1 MLTKIVL
8 VMNIEVDEIYTLRN
22 TLNSRLNDEFVQYC
36 TEDSI
41 VFNKMIANLKSKY
54 PKALV
59 DLFIAHNY
67 NDVIGQ
73 LSSEELITF
82 FEIAFDKTNDL
93 VYYRFEANSYSQY
106 ELSGKVVLP
115 TAYDGLRPK
124 DALYIG
130 WVTPHNI
137 GHLVEHEGLTEENAA
152 KVQIAMSTI
161 LRKHKDEFDMFFDG
175 SSVEEVMEY
184 IRNA

>member
-22 TLNSRLNDEFVQYC
+22 TLNSRLNDDFVQYC

-41 VFNKMIANLKSKY
+41 VFNRMIANLKSKY
-54 PKALV
+54 SKPLV
-59 DLFIAHNY
+59 DLFASHNY
-67 NDVIGQ
+67 NDVITQ
-73 LSSEELITF
+73 FNDEELITF
-82 FEIAFDKTNDL
+82 FEVAFDKTNDL
-93 VYYRFEANSYSQY
+93 VYYRFEANTYSQY
-106 ELSGKVVLP
+106 ELSGTIVLP

-124 DALYIG
+124 NAKYIG

-137 GHLVEHEGLTEENAA
+137 KHLVEHEGLTEENASR
-152 KVQIAMSTI
+152 VQNALSYI
-161 LRKHKDEFDMFFDG
+161 LRKHKDEFDIFFDG